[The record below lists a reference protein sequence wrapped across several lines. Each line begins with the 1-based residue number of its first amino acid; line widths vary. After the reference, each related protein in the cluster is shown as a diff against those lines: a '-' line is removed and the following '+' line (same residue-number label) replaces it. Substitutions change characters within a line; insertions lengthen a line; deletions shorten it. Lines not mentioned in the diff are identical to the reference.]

1 MIEAKVNGT
10 VPTRDSASNNGSTS
24 DATAFALSN
33 LAFAEELYFQFLRDP
48 GSVEPAWRA
57 YFQGLEGANG
67 TARSPAASIPP
78 AAFSRSIFAVA
89 PAPKIAEGNPTA
101 TRTSVRLLSQRVHRL
116 VQAYP
121 QLGPLS
127 A

>member
-67 TARSPAASIPP
+67 TAPSPAASIPP
-78 AAFSRSIFAVA
+78 AALSSRIFSH
-89 PAPKIAEGNPTA
+89 PPPPKIAARNPPA
-101 TRTSVRLLSQRVHRL
+101 T
-116 VQAYP
+116 
-121 QLGPLS
+121 
-127 A
+127 